1 LIVHPNFDPV
11 ALSVGPLSIHWYGLM
26 YLFGFGAGLWLGRVR
41 ANRGSSGWDPEEV
54 MDFLFFIAVGVI
66 AGGRLGYV
74 IFYNLQYYLG
84 HLPEIFALWDGGM
97 SFHGGLIGVLVSMG
111 VYARKTGRGYLQV
124 SDFLVPLLPPGLFF
138 GRIGNFIN
146 QELWGRVTDVPWAVL
161 FYTAPG
167 DPRHPSQLYEAMLE
181 GMVLFLVLW
190 WYSRSPRRP
199 GQVSGLFLLLYG
211 VFRSIVEFYREPDG
225 HIGTV
230 ALNWLTM
237 GQLLSIPMVVLG
249 LYFVFRKRS
258 NN

>member
-1 LIVHPNFDPV
+1 
-11 ALSVGPLSIHWYGLM
+11 M

-41 ANRGSSGWDPEEV
+41 ANQDSSGWDSEEV

-74 IFYNLQYYLG
+74 VFYNFQYYLG
-84 HLPEIFALWDGGM
+84 HLLEVFALWDGGM
-97 SFHGGLIGVLVSMG
+97 SFHGGLIGVLVAMG
-111 VYARKTGRGYLQV
+111 IYARKTGRGYLQV

-138 GRIGNFIN
+138 GRVGNFIN

-181 GMVLFLVLW
+181 GLVLFLVLW
-190 WYSRSPRRP
+190 WYSRSPRQP
-199 GQVSGLFLLLYG
+199 GQISGLFLLLYG
-211 VFRSIVEFYREPDG
+211 FFRFIIEFYREPDG
-225 HIGTV
+225 HIGTI

-237 GQLLSIPMVVLG
+237 GQLLSLPMIVLG
-249 LYFVFRKRS
+249 LYFVFRKRF